1 MVKSANMLKQI
12 SQLSDDLRSQKD
24 KPEQFQ
30 DLYNNLEE
38 QLQASSLPK
47 GAMDHLL
54 KQVSQA
60 ELSALMGDKE
70 AAAQQLDETAELL
83 RQLSSSPQSGNSE
96 IAAMFE
102 QLMKDLDQL
111 IQGQMTLQSLAALTP
126 PSSSKPVQQQAQ
138 ALRKKLRE
146 QQAYQTYQQT
156 LKKLK
161 QPGQSPSQQ
170 QAWVRELKDPNTA
183 AFAGSEMQRLDQQ
196 LSQIATGKTP
206 QMPLEHFKKNKA
218 FKSNDALKAD
228 LEQLEQTIKASQAD
242 WASSS
247 NLVRDQTELST
258 FAKAFSSSFKLNFE
272 PMLPAPALFS
282 LAKKAA
288 LNSQKAVSELKQGQP
303 SAVTSMQQSSMGWLK
318 LKDQLQ
324 QMSNPNQGQGQSQGN
339 GMPQL
344 TLDANGELQLQPSTG
359 QEQGVDGEWSEQ
371 QQELDIALPEDF
383 KNPRDIEKQLKESL
397 QSAPNQEQK
406 ESFQQYMID
415 LLE

>member
-1 MVKSANMLKQI
+1 
-12 SQLSDDLRSQKD
+12 
-24 KPEQFQ
+24 
-30 DLYNNLEE
+30 
-38 QLQASSLPK
+38 
-47 GAMDHLL
+47 
-54 KQVSQA
+54 
-60 ELSALMGDKE
+60 
-70 AAAQQLDETAELL
+70 
-83 RQLSSSPQSGNSE
+83 
-96 IAAMFE
+96 
-102 QLMKDLDQL
+102 
-111 IQGQMTLQSLAALTP
+111 
-126 PSSSKPVQQQAQ
+126 
-138 ALRKKLRE
+138 
-146 QQAYQTYQQT
+146 
-156 LKKLK
+156 
-161 QPGQSPSQQ
+161 
-170 QAWVRELKDPNTA
+170 
-183 AFAGSEMQRLDQQ
+183 MQRLDQQ

-247 NLVRDQTELST
+247 KLVRDQTELST